1 MLVKF
6 TPAKTLVWI
15 AQEDVPAVPKR
26 LKKAFQANWCEGI
39 FLLAADKISTEA
51 FPDLRFWQSVGN
63 HVLTALCHLNQ
74 IQDPLSEPT
83 PEQYTHWVLSA
94 PPFPGAE
101 YLSAESLQYVWQ
113 ALSAWLKT
121 ALQGFDTIDDFLTQK
136 APQWHH
142 VGRICFHL
150 AENKSHAAFPFAFM
164 ATYISGFGQSGEF
177 KHLPLKKALE
187 QYAGVHNKAALI
199 KLLGPIHTA
208 QKSIAW
214 VKDLV
219 KSHQIY
225 QPMLWTP
232 EQAYQF
238 LKDIP
243 ALEASGLI
251 VKVPNWW
258 KKRSTPKVKVTLG
271 SQNKTVLGL
280 NTMLDFSVDVAL
292 GEQVLT
298 PEEIQTL
305 LQHDG
310 QFIAF
315 KGQWIELDRQ
325 QLQQVMSHWQA
336 IEKQLEDQGISFIE
350 GMRLLAGAAPDLTSD
365 AESERESQW
374 LHISAGQALQET
386 LKRLQHPDSRSG
398 TGPKAL
404 KATLRTYQQN
414 GLNWLYLLTELGLGA
429 CLADDMGLGK
439 TLQILALLLLLK
451 EQGTSAPSLLIVP
464 ASLLGNWKNEAH
476 RFAPSLR
483 LLFLHPAETERKT
496 LTEIESDPPA
506 YLQSVDLVVTTY
518 ALALR
523 QNWLADCNWQL
534 LILDEAQAI
543 KNPGA
548 KQSRAVKQ
556 LPARTR
562 IALTG
567 TPIENRLEDLW
578 SLFDFINPGLLGSAR
593 LFKDFVKKLQ
603 QREQETYAPL
613 RKLVNPYIL
622 RRLKTDHS
630 IAPELPEKTEVNSYC
645 YLSKAQVSWYQKS
658 VKSLEKAL
666 RESPDAKTRR
676 GLVLQYILR
685 FKQICNHPSQFS
697 GDGDWE
703 HQHSGKF
710 LRLEE
715 ICSELAERQEK
726 VLIFTQF
733 REIIPHLHD
742 FLTPIFGATGLM
754 LHGGTPVKQREQ
766 LVKQF
771 QSPNGPAFFILSI
784 KAGGTGLNLTN
795 ASQVIHFDR
804 WWNPAVENQ
813 ATDRAFR
820 IGQQKN
826 VLVHKF
832 ITRGTIEERIDE
844 MIFEKQALASDI
856 LTGEEEV
863 KLTNLSDE
871 ALLDIIRLDI
881 SQLK

>member
-1 MLVKF
+1 MLIKF
-6 TPAKTLVWI
+6 TPAHTLVWI
-15 AQEDVPAVPKR
+15 GQEASSAVAKR
-26 LKKAFQANWCEGI
+26 LKKAFEQNWCEGV
-39 FLLAADKISTEA
+39 FLLAANKISTEA
-51 FPDLRFWQSVGN
+51 FPELRFWQNLGN
-63 HVLTALCHLNQ
+63 HALTALCHLNH

-83 PEQYTHWVLSA
+83 PEQYTQWVLSA
-94 PPFPGAE
+94 PPFQGAE
-101 YLSAESLQYVWQ
+101 YLSTESLQNVWQ
-113 ALSAWLKT
+113 ALSAWLT
-121 ALQGFDTIDDFLTQK
+121 EALQGFNEIDDFLAQK

-164 ATYISGFGQSGEF
+164 ATYISGFGQSGDL

-187 QYAGVHNKAALI
+187 QYTGTQNKAALI
-199 KLLGPIHTA
+199 KLLGPVHTA
-208 QKSIAW
+208 QQNSEW
-214 VKDLV
+214 VKAMV
-219 KSHQIY
+219 KSQQIY

-243 ALEASGLI
+243 LLEASGLI

-258 KKRSTPKVKVTLG
+258 KKRSTPRVQITLG
-271 SQNKTVLGL
+271 SQNKPALGL
-280 NTMLDFSVDVAL
+280 NTMLDFNVEVAL
-292 GEQVLT
+292 GDQILT
-298 PEEIQTL
+298 SEEIQTL
-305 LQHDG
+305 LRHDG

-315 KGQWIELDRQ
+315 KGQWVELDPQ
-325 QLQQVMSHWQA
+325 QLQQVMAHWQA
-336 IEKQLEDQGISFIE
+336 VEKQLEAQGISFIE
-350 GMRLLAGAAPDLTSD
+350 GMRLLSGSAADLKSD
-365 AESERESQW
+365 AESERESTW
-374 LHISAGQALQET
+374 LQVSAGQALQAT
-386 LKRLQHPDSRSG
+386 LNRLQQPASLSG
-398 TGPKAL
+398 ACPKAL

-439 TLQILALLLLLK
+439 TIQILALLLLLK
-451 EQGTSAPSLLIVP
+451 EQKTASPSLLIVP

-483 LLFLHPAETERKT
+483 LLFLHPAETERQI
-496 LTEIESDPPA
+496 LTEIETDPAP
-506 YLQSVDLVVTTY
+506 YLQAVDLVVTTY

-523 QNWLADCNWQL
+523 QKWLASFDWQL
-534 LILDEAQAI
+534 VILDEAQAI

-578 SLFDFINPGLLGSAR
+578 SLFDFINPGLLGSAKV
-593 LFKDFVKKLQ
+593 FKDFVKHLQ

-622 RRLKTDHS
+622 RRLKTDQH
-630 IAPELPEKTEVNSYC
+630 IAPELPEKTELNSYC
-645 YLSKAQVSWYQKS
+645 YLSKAQVSWYQKN
-658 VKSLEKAL
+658 VKSLEKEL
-666 RESPDAKTRR
+666 RESPDPKMRR

-703 HQHSGKF
+703 YQHSGKF

-715 ICSELAERQEK
+715 ICTELAQRQEK

-742 FLTPIFGATGLM
+742 FLAPIFGSTGLM
-754 LHGGTPVKQREQ
+754 LHGGTPVKQRQEY
-766 LVKQF
+766 VKQF
-771 QSPNGPAFFILSI
+771 QSLNGPAFFILSI
-784 KAGGTGLNLTN
+784 KAGGTGLNLTA

-832 ITRGTIEERIDE
+832 ITRGTIEERIDQ
-844 MIFEKQALASDI
+844 MIFDKRALAADI
-856 LTGEEEV
+856 LSGEEV
-863 KLTNLSDE
+863 KLTELSDE
-871 ALLDIIRLDI
+871 ALLDMIRLDI